1 MGEEQ
6 DAFIVFRVERADDVF
21 GFQSG
26 IVVGGKHGFLFVYF
40 GPETFQF
47 GGEIVAACFMGIGV
61 RYAWAEFYLVFNKN
75 IGAVGIERRRCCC
88 HWRLADCRYF
98 LLLVLC
104 LATGEQ

>member
-47 GGEIVAACFMGIGV
+47 GGKIVAACFMGIGV

-75 IGAVGIERRRCCC
+75 IGAVGIERRRCC